1 MTSGILNIN
10 KPRGMASF
18 AVVSLVRRLTG
29 VRRVGH
35 AGTLDPI
42 ADGVLP
48 ICLGSATR
56 IVEYL
61 VGSPKVYAATVRLG
75 AATDTYDAE
84 GAVTATGDPS
94 AVTRAEIESALREF
108 EGEIQQL
115 PPAYSALKYKGQPL
129 YRLAR
134 QGKPTPRQERTVS
147 VYRMELLGYEP
158 PLVELEMEV
167 GRGAYVRSLAHDLGE
182 RLGCH
187 GHLEGLTR
195 LRSGPFLVQDAI
207 APDQLEE
214 AVNRGDWEDLLY
226 APDRVLESWHAAI
239 LAEEHSR
246 DICQGRLVQLAV
258 RSEEA
263 FRLPLEAP
271 CRAYSDEGEF
281 LAILRHRG
289 GGRWQPE
296 KVFAGPQISPDSA

>member
-1 MTSGILNIN
+1 MTAGILNVN

-48 ICLGSATR
+48 VCLGAATR

-61 VGSPKVYAATVRLG
+61 VSAPKVYRAVVRLG
-75 AATDTYDAE
+75 ASTDTYDSE
-84 GAVTATGDPS
+84 GQVTATGDAS
-94 AVTRAEIESALREF
+94 TVTLEGLRAALGEF

-115 PPAYSALKYKGQPL
+115 PPMYSALKFEGQPL
-129 YRLAR
+129 YRYAR
-134 QGKPTPRQERTVS
+134 QGKTAPRQERTVS
-147 VYRMELLGYEP
+147 IYRLELLSFEP

-167 GRGAYVRSLAHDLGE
+167 GRGAYVRTLAYDLGE

-195 LRSGPFLVQDAI
+195 LRSGPFAVEDAI
-207 APDQLEE
+207 TPDELE
-214 AVNRGDWEDLLY
+214 AAAARGIWEDLLY
-226 APDRVLESWHAAI
+226 ASDRVLETWDAAI
-239 LAEEHSR
+239 LGQEHSR
-246 DICQGRLVQLAV
+246 EICQGRLVQLPPGIERAHT
-258 RSEEA
+258 S
-263 FRLPLEAP
+263 PLNAS
-271 CRAYSDEGEF
+271 CRAYSAEGEF
-281 LAILRHRG
+281 LAILRHQG
-289 GGRWQPE
+289 GGRWRPE
-296 KVFAGPQISPDSA
+296 KVFGSGPQIS

>member
-1 MTSGILNIN
+1 MTAGILNVN

-48 ICLGSATR
+48 VCLGAATR

-61 VGSPKVYAATVRLG
+61 VSAPKVYRAVVRLG
-75 AATDTYDAE
+75 ASTDTYDSE
-84 GAVTATGDPS
+84 GQVTATGDAS
-94 AVTRAEIESALREF
+94 SVTLEGLRAALGEF

-115 PPAYSALKYKGQPL
+115 PPMYSALKYEGQPL
-129 YRLAR
+129 YRYAR
-134 QGKPTPRQERTVS
+134 QGKTAPRQERTVS
-147 VYRMELLGYEP
+147 IYRLELLSFEP

-167 GRGAYVRSLAHDLGE
+167 GRGAYVRTLAYDLGE